1 MGDGTSPGRVV
12 KVWQTLQQTDNEV
25 VNEWLKTIQK
35 VEKDSQNED
44 DNTFDKAP
52 VASDKDLLSS
62 IKKLQ
67 GRSPNRRKTA
77 ENSMFTPEESTRL
90 HIPQTGSRGSRG
102 SPNPQEKMQETS
114 YDDLIRQ
121 ADRFLLKEEKDPI
134 YSSENPN
141 LSSVKQ
147 RLVDKAFGRSPPPS
161 NNATRDDATIS
172 SLEPIDT
179 LTDEVTNSPKNAS
192 PIMWKS
198 SKRVQ

>member
-1 MGDGTSPGRVV
+1 
-12 KVWQTLQQTDNEV
+12 
-25 VNEWLKTIQK
+25 

-77 ENSMFTPEESTRL
+77 ENSMFTAEESTRL

-134 YSSENPN
+134 YSPENPN

-147 RLVDKAFGRSPPPS
+147 RLVDKAFGRSPEPGSMPS
-161 NNATRDDATIS
+161 SIAVRDDATIS

-179 LTDEVTNSPKNAS
+179 LTDEVTHSPKAAS